1 MATAFSPPVAD
12 AGHVRAAQRGF
23 RPTRAMWFYLA
34 AVAALYASGMFLP
47 APEEAEARRLPP
59 PDSITGTLWFGYRHA
74 AALLAELLPY
84 WLAGILTGAALPALL
99 SWERLR
105 AKLGSGGWRANLA
118 AASAGAV
125 VPICSCSV
133 VPVLAGML
141 GAGVPLGPAMA
152 FLVAA
157 PMLNAQTAILTAGA
171 LGWTMAAARV
181 AATFAIALAAGALLA
196 RWQAR
201 HGDPTRLLRLPALPG
216 SAQSP
221 AGACSRLP
229 EDRAAAGRWSARLA
243 DVLRSAVRR
252 FVELNG
258 YLLLAVA
265 VAGAIRALVPER
277 WIAAA
282 VGGSGFGS
290 VLAATGLAVPV
301 YVCTYAEVPTAAA
314 LVGMGMGP
322 GATLAYLL
330 GGPGLSAASLAM
342 LSAVLRPR
350 VIAAYAALS
359 VAGCLCAGL
368 IYNWLA

>member
-1 MATAFSPPVAD
+1 
-12 AGHVRAAQRGF
+12 
-23 RPTRAMWFYLA
+23 MWFYLA
-34 AVAALYASGMFLP
+34 AVVALSASGVLL
-47 APEEAEARRLPP
+47 APPEGVGAPSLPP
-59 PDSITGTLWFGYRHA
+59 RDLTGFLWSGYRHA
-74 AALLAELLPY
+74 AALLVELLPY

-105 AKLGSGGWRANLA
+105 TALSFGGLRANLA

-141 GAGVPLGPAMA
+141 GGGVPLGPAIA
-152 FLVAA
+152 FLIAA
-157 PMLNAQTAILTAGA
+157 PMLNAQTVILTAGA
-171 LGWTMAAARV
+171 LGWPMAAARV
-181 AATFAIALAAGALLA
+181 AATFAIALAAGTIVA

-201 HGDPTRLLRLPALPG
+201 HGDATRLLRLPAAPG
-216 SAQSP
+216 SVQISTS
-221 AGACSRLP
+221 ACSRLP
-229 EDRAAAGRWSARLA
+229 DGRAAAARWSAWLA
-243 DVLRSAVRR
+243 EILRTAVRR

-258 YLLLAVA
+258 YLLLAVLL
-265 VAGAIRALVPER
+265 AGAIQSLIPER

-282 VGGSGFGS
+282 VGGTGVGS
-290 VLAATGLAVPV
+290 VLTATALAVPV

-314 LVGMGMGP
+314 LVSMGMGP

-359 VAGCLCAGL
+359 VAGCLCAGWL
-368 IYNWLA
+368 YNWLARGPL